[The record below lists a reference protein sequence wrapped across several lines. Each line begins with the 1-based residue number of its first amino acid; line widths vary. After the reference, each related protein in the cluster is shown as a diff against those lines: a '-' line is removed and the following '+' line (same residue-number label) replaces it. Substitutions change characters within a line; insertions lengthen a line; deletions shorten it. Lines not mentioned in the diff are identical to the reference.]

1 MPVIIFENYL
11 AHCNKFNLIDYE
23 ILGTEPVH
31 DINGHIRNLFDE
43 NVQHVPNKT
52 YLQNVITSSYEGK
65 EVKRTAD
72 TQLALLLV
80 TSAIKDNVPGHIYM
94 IFETLCAIQE
104 LLYLNDNNRT
114 AESVLAL

>member
-1 MPVIIFENYL
+1 MPVIIFEKYL
-11 AHCNKFNLIDYE
+11 ATCNKFNLTDHD
-23 ILGTEPVH
+23 ILGTEPLH

-43 NVQHVPNKT
+43 NVEHVPNKT
-52 YLQNVITSSYEGK
+52 YLQNVITSSYQGK
-65 EVKRTAD
+65 EVKRSAG

-80 TSAIKDNVPGHIYM
+80 TSSIKDNVPGHIYM

-114 AESVLAL
+114 AESVFSL

>member
-65 EVKRTAD
+65 EVKRSAD

-80 TSAIKDNVPGHIYM
+80 TSAIKDNVLGHIYM

-114 AESVLAL
+114 AESVLAM

>member
-11 AHCNKFNLIDYE
+11 AHCNKFNLTDYE

-31 DINGHIRNLFDE
+31 DINGHVKSIWRKCSTCTKQN
-43 NVQHVPNKT
+43 
-52 YLQNVITSSYEGK
+52 LQNVITSSYEGK
-65 EVKRTAD
+65 EVKRSAD